1 MILACLAS
9 VGHAEEKQRFSGQ
22 QSGVKK
28 PAQKVIDNLETWK
41 KVWREVHQ
49 AVSPKPKLP
58 KVDFEKQVVL
68 AVFMGEKNTGGY
80 RIQIRGMKDT
90 GKKDRS
96 LSQNDQPP
104 TRWLLDSGFDAA
116 LRVLDC
122 RKTSEACQVRGHPG
136 KTVNPDGIRISPL
149 AYALP
154 NTATRT
160 RVFHALAFGIFC
172 GRDSS

>member
-1 MILACLAS
+1 MKNLPCIYVTIAMILACLAS

-90 GKKDRS
+90 GKKIEVSVKTTSPPQDGFS
-96 LSQNDQPP
+96 IQVLTQPYEFLIAEKP
-104 TRWLLDSGFDAA
+104 AKPVKF
-116 LRVLDC
+116 V
-122 RKTSEACQVRGHPG
+122 V
-136 KTVNPDGIRISPL
+136 
-149 AYALP
+149 
-154 NTATRT
+154 TAEKQ
-160 RVFHALAFGIFC
+160 
-172 GRDSS
+172 